1 MEQSLN
7 QIPISTYKTTPEAEE
22 LVLSVLRSGQLA
34 QGPMVAKL
42 EELSARMAGTE
53 HAVAYSNGTAT
64 LVGALI
70 ANSVGPGDEVITS
83 PFTFVATLNAILFTG
98 AKAVFAD
105 IDAKTYNFD
114 PKAIEAAITENTK
127 AIMPVHIFGQA
138 CDMKEIMTIAKKNNL
153 VIIEDAAQAH
163 GALWDK
169 KPVGSFG
176 TGSFSFYTTK
186 NVGCGEGGVVTT
198 NDSSIAHAL
207 QLLRN
212 QGMKERYKYERV
224 GWNFRL
230 TDLQAAV
237 AIPQMELLNDSNKKR
252 NITAQRYNDVFSQLD
267 HIVTPF
273 IRNEAFS
280 VWHQYSL
287 RVKNI
292 SKREELIET
301 LHSKGI
307 GAGVYYPRPV
317 FEYEP
322 YINNENVV
330 ISSCDVTREVCES
343 VFSIPVHPYLSE
355 QDVDRVIEGVSNAT
369 V

>member
-1 MEQSLN
+1 MTQNLK

-42 EELSARMAGTE
+42 EELSANMAGVK

-70 ANSVGPGDEVITS
+70 SNGVGPGDEVITS

-98 AKAVFAD
+98 AKTVFAD
-105 IDAKTYNFD
+105 IDAKTYNID

-138 CDMKEIMTIAKKNNL
+138 CDMTEIMSIAQKNNL
-153 VIIEDAAQAH
+153 AVIEDAAQAH

-186 NVGCGEGGVVTT
+186 NVGCGEGGMVTT
-198 NDSSIAHAL
+198 NDADIAHTL

-237 AIPQMELLNDSNKKR
+237 AIPQMEVLNDSNKKR
-252 NITAQRYNDVFSQLD
+252 NLTAQRYNDEFSQIENL
-267 HIVTPF
+267 ITPF
-273 IRNEAFS
+273 IRDEAFS

-287 RVKNI
+287 RVKDTT
-292 SKREELIET
+292 KRENIIEN
-301 LHSKGI
+301 LHTNGI

-322 YINNENVV
+322 YINNKNVV

-343 VFSIPVHPYLSE
+343 VFSIPVHHYLSE
-355 QDVDRVIEGVSNAT
+355 QDVDRVVEGVKNASN
-369 V
+369 

>member
-1 MEQSLN
+1 MAGALN
-7 QIPISTYKTTPEAEE
+7 QIPISTYRTTPETEA

-42 EELSARMAGTE
+42 EGLSANMAGAE

-64 LVGALI
+64 LIGALI
-70 ANSVGPGDEVITS
+70 ANGVGPGDEVITS

-105 IDAKTYNFD
+105 IDSKTYNIE
-114 PKAIEAAITENTK
+114 PKAIEAAITKNTK
-127 AIMPVHIFGQA
+127 AIIPVHIFGQA
-138 CDMKEIMTIAKKNNL
+138 SDMTEIMSIAQKNGFA
-153 VIIEDAAQAH
+153 IIEDAAQAH
-163 GALWDK
+163 GALWNN

-198 NDSSIAHAL
+198 NNADIAHTL

-237 AIPQMELLNDSNKKR
+237 AIPQLEVLNDSNKKR
-252 NITAQRYNDVFSQLD
+252 NLTAQRYNDEFSQIENL
-267 HIVTPF
+267 ITPY
-273 IRNEAFS
+273 IRDEAFS

-287 RVKNI
+287 RLKDAT
-292 SKREELIET
+292 KRENLIEN
-301 LHSKGI
+301 LHSNGI
-307 GAGVYYPRPV
+307 GAGVYYPKPV

-322 YINNENVV
+322 YMNNNNVV

-343 VFSIPVHPYLSE
+343 VFSIPVHHYLSD
-355 QDVDRVIEGVSNAT
+355 QDIERVIEGVKNASN
-369 V
+369 